1 MLVTTQLVS
10 QQPRMPQDSAATERN
25 SRLTS
30 RFRPQPLS
38 MVPEVPSTS
47 STPDPFVSQ
56 AASTTVSGSSKGTTE
71 KSYFKPSQTEH
82 NDLSEPRSGEESRN
96 SNDGPWS
103 SLDDAGDV
111 QDAEDEASCGRAG
124 SNDVPDSDHMSENAG
139 PHELDDVGA
148 NYFLE
153 LGQGGQTPSPQV
165 HSQQSSSQQRF
176 PQPRV
181 RTQSIVSSQHAPS
194 QQYVP
199 RHAVSSQSGPA
210 PAQWPV
216 LQQSRLSRPQVAPKC
231 ALAPPLPHC
240 PNQRGESISSH
251 QSSMLQDRGVR
262 SNNGPQMRHGEEVGM
277 DYDVN
282 ARHQSQNHR
291 PCPPS
296 PTYLEDTVSG
306 EKHPSK
312 KLRSNVVSQ
321 VQGRLHSEE
330 DCLGDSTSLV
340 SERRSKYSRTTKA
353 NVVVRP
359 TMLAFFGPLWCKLL
373 GEAKARMRLYV
384 ATEVPFLRREMA
396 INGVCMEI
404 LVEMVIKYEDDGLEL
419 EAGFYPEHKRSM
431 AMILFNNTQT
441 FHSEIKKV
449 AVRIVPFEYGLYPP
463 ETIDDNAEQIDF
475 VKKKA
480 TQLLESARNLRGDL
494 DSLGRTSNFA
504 HSTLKKTCLAIYYCT
519 SSKSLHWF
527 AEFQESV
534 PVKVLALVTAIIRS
548 VLTTFKKHGV
558 AKNETL
564 CGDEIE
570 EACNNITR
578 LIDQVWYDD
587 YHGSKLDK
595 MLREWAKAGMT
606 GYSARE
612 IAGPETEEWQV
623 ILN

>member
-1 MLVTTQLVS
+1 MSKIERGTRRLKPQILLPLEHKVGLLRLRQLVHPFNLSSTHTIDHLLTPMLVTTQLVS
-10 QQPRMPQDSAATERN
+10 QQPHMPQDSTATKRN

-38 MVPEVPSTS
+38 MVPEVLSTS
-47 STPDPFVSQ
+47 STPNPFMSR
-56 AASTTVSGSSKGTTE
+56 AASTTVSGLSKGTTE

-82 NDLSEPRSGEESRN
+82 EPRSGEESRD

-111 QDAEDEASCGRAG
+111 QDAKDEASCGRAG

-139 PHELDDVGA
+139 PHELDD
-148 NYFLE
+148 E

-165 HSQQSSSQQRF
+165 HSQQSSSQQQF

-181 RTQSIVSSQHAPS
+181 HTQSIVSSQHAPS

-199 RHAVSSQSGPA
+199 WHAVSLQSGPA
-210 PAQWPV
+210 PAQQPM
-216 LQQSRLSRPQVAPKC
+216 LQQSRLSRPQVAPEC
-231 ALAPPLPHC
+231 APAPPPPHC
-240 PNQRGESISSH
+240 PNQHGESISSH
-251 QSSMLQDRGVR
+251 QSGMLQDRGVR

-282 ARHQSQNHR
+282 ARHQSRNHR

-296 PTYLEDTVSG
+296 PTYLKDTVSS

-330 DCLGDSTSLV
+330 DCSGDSMSLV
-340 SERRSKYSRTTKA
+340 SERR
-353 NVVVRP
+353 
-359 TMLAFFGPLWCKLL
+359 AFFGPLWCKLL

-384 ATEVPFLRREMA
+384 AMEVPFLRREMA
-396 INGVCMEI
+396 IDGVCMEI

-431 AMILFNNTQT
+431 ATILFNDMQT

-449 AVRIVPFEYGLYPP
+449 TVCIVPFEYGLYPP
-463 ETIDDNAEQIDF
+463 KTIDDNAKRIDF
-475 VKKKA
+475 IKKKA
-480 TQLLESARNLRGDL
+480 TQLLESARYLHGDL

-504 HSTLKKTCLAIYYCT
+504 HSTLKKTCLAVYYCT
-519 SSKSLHWF
+519 SSKSLRQF
-527 AEFQESV
+527 AKFQESV
-534 PVKVLALVTAIIRS
+534 PVKVLALVAAIIQS
-548 VLTTFKKHGV
+548 ILTTFKKHGV

-570 EACNNITR
+570 EACNNIMC
-578 LIDQVWYDD
+578 LIDQVWYDN
-587 YHGSKLDK
+587 YHGSKLNK
-595 MLREWAKAGMT
+595 ML
-606 GYSARE
+606 
-612 IAGPETEEWQV
+612 
-623 ILN
+623 

>member
-1 MLVTTQLVS
+1 MNL
-10 QQPRMPQDSAATERN
+10 M
-25 SRLTS
+25 
-30 RFRPQPLS
+30 
-38 MVPEVPSTS
+38 
-47 STPDPFVSQ
+47 
-56 AASTTVSGSSKGTTE
+56 TVK
-71 KSYFKPSQTEH
+71 
-82 NDLSEPRSGEESRN
+82 
-96 SNDGPWS
+96 
-103 SLDDAGDV
+103 
-111 QDAEDEASCGRAG
+111 
-124 SNDVPDSDHMSENAG
+124 
-139 PHELDDVGA
+139 
-148 NYFLE
+148 

-165 HSQQSSSQQRF
+165 RSQQSSSQQRF

-181 RTQSIVSSQHAPS
+181 HTQSIVSSQHAPS

-199 RHAVSSQSGPA
+199 RRAVSSQSGPA
-210 PAQWPV
+210 PAQRPV
-216 LQQSRLSRPQVAPKC
+216 LQQSRLSRPQVAPEC
-231 ALAPPLPHC
+231 APAPLPPHC
-240 PNQRGESISSH
+240 PNQRGESISLH
-251 QSSMLQDRGVR
+251 QSGMLQDRGVR
-262 SNNGPQMRHGEEVGM
+262 SNNGPQMQHGEEVGM

-282 ARHQSQNHR
+282 ARHQSRNHR

-330 DCLGDSTSLV
+330 DCSGDSTSLV

-353 NVVVRP
+353 DVVVRP
-359 TMLAFFGPLWCKLL
+359 TMLAFFGLLWCKLL

-384 ATEVPFLRREMA
+384 AMEVPFLRHEMV
-396 INGVCMEI
+396 IDGVCMEI

-431 AMILFNNTQT
+431 AMILFNDTQT
-441 FHSEIKKV
+441 FRSEIKKV

-463 ETIDDNAEQIDF
+463 KTIDDNAERIDF

-480 TQLLESARNLRGDL
+480 TQLLKILQ
-494 DSLGRTSNFA
+494 GRTSNFA
-504 HSTLKKTCLAIYYCT
+504 HSALKKTCLAVYYCT
-519 SSKSLHWF
+519 SSKSLRRF

-534 PVKVLALVTAIIRS
+534 PVKALALVAAIIRS

-570 EACNNITR
+570 EACNNIMR

-587 YHGSKLDK
+587 YHGSKLNK